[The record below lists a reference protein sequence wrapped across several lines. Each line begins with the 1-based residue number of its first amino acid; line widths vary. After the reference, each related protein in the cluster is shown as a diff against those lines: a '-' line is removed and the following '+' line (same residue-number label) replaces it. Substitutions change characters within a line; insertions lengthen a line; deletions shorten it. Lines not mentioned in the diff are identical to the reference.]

1 LYPVRTAMN
10 PIEVLFIEDSAGD
23 ALLMRRILSDLSVS
37 VNLRLAR
44 DAKQARIILDNKSYQ
59 PGLIILDL
67 NIAGISGFALL
78 EEFQSRNIPV
88 VVFSASS
95 NQADVERS
103 LALGAREFVRKPSD
117 IEVYR
122 DIVRQMIEK
131 WAVPRGEND

>member
-1 LYPVRTAMN
+1 MN

-122 DIVRQMIEK
+122 DIVRQMIDK